1 MSLAARKEGED
12 IDIQGF
18 RKDDSF
24 NALESKLREG
34 LQSYRDGKIYTLEE
48 AWGEIDQIQGDWMK
62 RHKVYFKPHGT
73 YLIFYFIKNNTVV
86 IIRILKDR
94 MYWQATLSRMKHIKE
109 IDI

>member
-1 MSLAARKEGED
+1 VQENVNLYKKRNLKGVIFMSLAARKEGED

-48 AWGEIDQIQGDWMK
+48 AWGEIDQI
-62 RHKVYFKPHGT
+62 
-73 YLIFYFIKNNTVV
+73 
-86 IIRILKDR
+86 
-94 MYWQATLSRMKHIKE
+94 
-109 IDI
+109 

>member
-48 AWGEIDQIQGDWMK
+48 AWGEIDQI
-62 RHKVYFKPHGT
+62 
-73 YLIFYFIKNNTVV
+73 
-86 IIRILKDR
+86 
-94 MYWQATLSRMKHIKE
+94 
-109 IDI
+109 